1 MIAKKITYN
10 VIVNGVAKVISIA
23 LALVAI
29 GMLTRYLG
37 TDGFGK
43 YTTMLA
49 FFAFFGAIGDFG
61 LYTIATREI
70 SREGAD
76 ESHILSRIFTLR
88 TIISI
93 LITTAVGI
101 GVWLLPYARD
111 VQISILIAAIAFIFS
126 SSYGLLNGLFQKHIA
141 MDRVALAELSGK
153 LLQVGVIMYAITA
166 QLSFIFVALS
176 LLVTTLWSFILV
188 FWMARRWVRLTPTI
202 DVPFWRSFLKES
214 APLGITAI
222 VTFLY
227 FKCDTI
233 LLSFLQNQHDV
244 GIYGAAYKIVETIVF
259 FPAMVIGLVFPLMS
273 RYVFTDT
280 KMFNIIANTIL
291 KIFLIILVPLAISLM
306 TFADPIIRIV
316 GGTEF
321 AASAPVLRILSFT
334 LVFIF
339 FGQLFTSI
347 AIVASQQKKLMYIQ
361 CVAAAGNILANITFI
376 TLFSYTGA
384 AYTSVA
390 TEFFVAAAALILVR
404 ATTPFLFASLRIGS
418 IALAGAIM
426 LALIF
431 LSPFALVPTTVAA
444 VTAYVVALFAFR
456 VITHND
462 IMQLVS
468 R

>member
-10 VIVNGVAKVISIA
+10 VIVNSLAKVASIA
-23 LALVAI
+23 LALIAI

-76 ESHILSRIFTLR
+76 ESYILSRIFTLR
-88 TIISI
+88 TSISL
-93 LITTAVGI
+93 LITAGVAI
-101 GVWLLPYARD
+101 GVWFLPYEND
-111 VQISILIAAIAFIFS
+111 VRISILIAAVAFIFS

-153 LLQVGVIMYAITA
+153 ILQVGIIMYAITA
-166 QLSFIFVALS
+166 QLSFVFVASS
-176 LLVTTLWSFILV
+176 LLVTTLWSFLLV
-188 FWMARRWVRLTPTI
+188 FWMARRWVHLTVTI
-202 DVPFWRSFLKES
+202 DFPFWRSFLKES
-214 APLGITAI
+214 APIGITAI

-244 GIYGAAYKIVETIVF
+244 GIYGAAYKIIETIIF
-259 FPAMVIGLVFPLMS
+259 FPAMIIGLVFPLLS
-273 RYVFTDT
+273 RYVFTNT
-280 KMFNIIANTIL
+280 QMFNIIANTIL
-291 KIFLIILVPLAISLM
+291 KIFIIILIPIVIALIAL
-306 TFADPIIRIV
+306 ADPIIRIV

-321 AASAPVLRILSFT
+321 TASVPVLRILSFT
-334 LVFIF
+334 LIFIF

-361 CVAAAGNILANITFI
+361 CAAAIGNIIANFVFITF
-376 TLFSYTGA
+376 FSYIGA
-384 AYTSVA
+384 AYTSIA
-390 TEFFVAAAALILVR
+390 TEFFVAVAALLLIR
-404 ATTPFLFASLRIGS
+404 TATPFLFASLRIGF
-418 IALAGAIM
+418 ILLAGALM
-426 LALIF
+426 LALLL
-431 LSPFALVPTTVAA
+431 LSPFALIPTTIAA
-444 VTAYVVALFAFR
+444 TAAYVIALFVFR
-456 VITHND
+456 VITRND
-462 IMQLVS
+462 ILQLVS